1 MSGGPKERIERVAA
15 DLLARDG
22 YNGMGLKAISDGASL
37 PYGSIYHHFP
47 SGKEG
52 IAVAAISSMGSYT
65 GALLSELAAG
75 GVTDAVI
82 HAMFGFMADRLDA
95 SDWTK
100 GCTIGT
106 PALDGAA
113 GSEPVR
119 DSCDAAFSSLVET
132 LASALER
139 QGLARI
145 DADDLATTIIAAYEG
160 ATMLA
165 RTRRSRGPLDAT
177 AAAMCRL
184 LRATLDG

>member
-1 MSGGPKERIERVAA
+1 MGSKERIERVAA

-52 IAVAAISSMGSYT
+52 IAVAAITSMGSYT
-65 GALLSELAAG
+65 GALLAELSAD
-75 GVTDAVI
+75 GVTDAGI
-82 HAMFGFMADRLDA
+82 HAMFGFMADRLER
-95 SDWTK
+95 SGWTK
-100 GCTIGT
+100 GCTVGT
-106 PALDGAA
+106 PALDGGA

-119 DSCDAAFSSLVET
+119 DSCDAVFSSLVET
-132 LASALER
+132 LAGALER
-139 QGLARI
+139 QGVSRP

-165 RTRRSRGPLDAT
+165 RTRRSRVPLDVT

-184 LRATLDG
+184 LRETLAA